1 MRFTSSRSSS
11 LSTVLARVACLVSA
25 VVLLTSCELSS
36 SSPPPPPPVVSGI
49 PATPVQIATGDEPID
64 PDIADD
70 PQGENAADATTTDDG
85 GDQIASVTNDA
96 TAPADVPLFPEGF
109 PLTIEQASQGWIAL
123 FDGHSLFG
131 WEANDPG
138 VNWSVADGVITAD
151 TGPIG
156 LLNTAVPF
164 ADYELL
170 CDFNLADGGNS
181 GIFLRTLTSPM
192 NVATDCYELNM
203 AQTHPEGFT
212 TGSIV
217 GHIATEAAPASPD
230 EWHTFR
236 VICEGAHIQVELDGA
251 PILDYT
257 DPNAVRSSGYIGL
270 QKNAGRIAFRNVLL
284 RPIGLEPL
292 FNGSDLA
299 GWREVPGGV
308 SEFAVVD
315 ETIHCTNGA
324 GFLETEQTFGNF
336 IFQADSRTNS
346 PLLNSGYFFRAMEG
360 TAETPSH
367 GYEVQIHNGFVDGDR
382 EKPENAGSG
391 AIFRRVEARRVTAND
406 GEWQTTTLVAHG
418 NRIMTWV
425 NGYAVVDWTDDRE
438 PNDNPREGRR
448 DAAGHISL
456 QGHDPTTDVNFRNLQ
471 AMELPE

>member
-1 MRFTSSRSSS
+1 MGTSSDTDAAAETP
-11 LSTVLARVACLVSA
+11 LDDAATTDAA
-25 VVLLTSCELSS
+25 
-36 SSPPPPPPVVSGI
+36 
-49 PATPVQIATGDEPID
+49 ATPS
-64 PDIADD
+64 
-70 PQGENAADATTTDDG
+70 
-85 GDQIASVTNDA
+85 GDQLAAVAEAAVN
-96 TAPADVPLFPEGF
+96 PADVPLYPEGF
-109 PLTIEQASQGWIAL
+109 PLTVDHAHEGWIAL

-131 WEANDPG
+131 WESNNAEI
-138 VNWSVADGVITAD
+138 NWSVEDGTITAD
-151 TGPIG
+151 SGPIG

-170 CDFNLADGGNS
+170 CDFHLADGGNS
-181 GIFLRTLTSPM
+181 GIFLRTLPTPM
-192 NVATDCYELNM
+192 DVATDCYELNI

-217 GHIATEAAPASPD
+217 GHIATEAVPASSD

-236 VICEGAHIQVELDGA
+236 VICEGPRIQVELDGA

-257 DPNAVRSSGYIGL
+257 DPNAVRSSGFIGL

-292 FNGSDLA
+292 FNGNDLS

-308 SEFAVVD
+308 SKFAVVD
-315 ETIHCTNGA
+315 ETIHCSNGA

-346 PLLNSGYFFRAMEG
+346 PLLNSGYFFRAMAG
-360 TAETPSH
+360 TEEAPSH

-406 GEWQTTTLVAHG
+406 GEWATTTLVAHG

-425 NGYAVVDWTDDRE
+425 NGYAVVDWTDERE
-438 PNDNPREGRR
+438 LNDNPRAGRR
-448 DAAGHISL
+448 DEAGHISL
-456 QGHDPTTDVNFRNLQ
+456 QGHDPTTDVNFRRLLVR
-471 AMELPE
+471 ELP